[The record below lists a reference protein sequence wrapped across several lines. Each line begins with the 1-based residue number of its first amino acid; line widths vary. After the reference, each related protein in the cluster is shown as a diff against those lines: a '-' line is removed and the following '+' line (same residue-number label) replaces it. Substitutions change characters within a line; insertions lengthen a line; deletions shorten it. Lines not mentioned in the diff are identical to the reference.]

1 MKKILFAL
9 SLALSLVLSNIV
21 LADTFYI
28 DVRTPE
34 EYQENSL
41 EGTINVPHNQI
52 LSGMSKHNIKK
63 EDKIILFCRSGKR
76 ADIALTNLKI
86 AGYKD
91 VTNIGGF
98 EDAKTVLKK

>member
-1 MKKILFAL
+1 
-9 SLALSLVLSNIV
+9 
-21 LADTFYI
+21 
-28 DVRTPE
+28 
-34 EYQENSL
+34 
-41 EGTINVPHNQI
+41 
-52 LSGMSKHNIKK
+52 MSKHNIKK